1 MSTNRVHYYHADNTA
16 LGGHIETPFKR
27 QIPVAAP
34 LSLPPTGGYA
44 FARAERFSL
53 EGILSFESAH
63 TQVAGSV
70 SPKTGGWTTL
80 ASSVVEGLNI
90 LDVITIDRVV
100 AQVATEHP
108 LVGYTPRVT
117 FVGTRFENLCVAG
130 NLLKPVL
137 NLDICGAPLPQGQ
150 YPAQSV
156 VEDNKNNEFLKTVE
170 EHYNNMN
177 NADKLPKWVK
187 NREIPSWVGE
197 RYKWDNAKRAAGG
210 CVLCSLVSQVDGE
223 FPGRPFGN
231 VLDIPEIGKV
241 FLGELLVDHNTFRVI
256 GIRLELGCPVT
267 VSASAAAASVEGT
280 THP

>member
-1 MSTNRVHYYHADNTA
+1 MPTNRVHYYHADTTA
-16 LGGHIETPFKR
+16 LGGHVETPFKQ

-44 FARAERFSL
+44 VARAERFSL

-100 AQVATEHP
+100 VQVATEHP

-117 FVGTRFENLCVAG
+117 FVGTHFENLCVSG
-130 NLLKPVL
+130 NELTPVM
-137 NLDICGAPLPQGQ
+137 NLDICGEALQAGQ
-150 YPAQSV
+150 YPAQSIIK
-156 VEDNKNNEFLKTVE
+156 DDAFLKAAE
-170 EHYNNMN
+170 EQYKNMN
-177 NADKLPKWVK
+177 DASKLPKWVK
-187 NREIPSWVGE
+187 DRQIPAWVAE

-210 CVLCSLVSQVDGE
+210 CVLCSLVTQINGE
-223 FPGRPFGN
+223 FPGRAFGN
-231 VLDIPEIGKV
+231 VLEIPDIGKV
-241 FLGELLVDHNTFRVI
+241 FLGELLVDCNTFRLI

-267 VSASAAAASVEGT
+267 VSASAAAASIEGT